1 MFKEEQQKLL
11 NHYILS
17 FSDNQL
23 ELKVFL
29 NEELGRLRKIVESSL
44 DFEEIK
50 ADEEMLN
57 KTKEITNLME
67 DFKKQEIDENLIK
80 QVLKIQELAREIE
93 N

>member
-1 MFKEEQQKLL
+1 ML

-17 FSDNQL
+17 FRDNQV

-44 DFEEIK
+44 EFKEIK
-50 ADEEMLN
+50 ADENMLN

-67 DFKKQEIDENLIK
+67 SFKKQEIDENLIK
-80 QVLKIQELAREIE
+80 QVLKIQELAREIDS
-93 N
+93 